1 MRKRTQKIVKL
12 TRIETFDTKRNK
24 NLDFYIEVDNVEE
37 FKKTQ
42 SYVHKV
48 ELAQQIVDPGSNEF
62 LKNNFKNNP
71 SSYKIE
77 LV

>member
-1 MRKRTQKIVKL
+1 MRKRTPKIVKL

-24 NLDFYIEVDNVEE
+24 NLDFYIEVNNIEE
-37 FKKTQ
+37 FNKTQ

-48 ELAQQIVDPGSNEF
+48 ELAQQIVDPGSKEF
-62 LKNNFKNNP
+62 LKNNFKNSP